1 VEQSGFNK
9 AWDSKD
15 KSGEDLFYT
24 IDVLLSDN
32 NDAFAYKSNPLG
44 NVRLL
49 SQADIETVGG
59 TKDKYFLAATFTVA
73 YDAFGLR

>member
-15 KSGEDLFYT
+15 KSGGDFFDTFMMFCL
-24 IDVLLSDN
+24 VMLLLLIK
-32 NDAFAYKSNPLG
+32 ATPWG

-73 YDAFGLR
+73 HDAFGLR